1 MKTAYRKAAH
11 AKRQNQDHLT
21 SWIRVIAGNKAQ
33 PEENADQINIA
44 IRKAYELLKCGQA
57 SDTDFDR
64 VASALNVGLARA
76 ELIDP
81 LAEQTMQAGINAMYS
96 CAEIY
101 KRHGRYGFTGPDI
114 NAVNDALGLY
124 EDILRLS
131 TPKMM
136 CDATTVAFRRC
147 SELAR
152 TMAGTAAMGGAA

>member
-1 MKTAYRKAAH
+1 MKTTHRRAAH
-11 AKRQNQDHLT
+11 AKRQNQDHYT
-21 SWIRVIAGNKAQ
+21 AWIRVIAGNKEQ
-33 PEENADQINIA
+33 PTENADQINIT

-57 SDTDFDR
+57 SDSDFDR
-64 VASALNVGLARA
+64 VAGALNVGLVRA

-81 LAEQTMQAGINAMYS
+81 LAEQTMQAGIDAMYI

-114 NAVNDALGLY
+114 VSVNDAINMY

-136 CDATTVAFRRC
+136 CDATTVAFQRV

-152 TMAGTAAMGGAA
+152 GVSV

>member
-1 MKTAYRKAAH
+1 MKTAHRKAAH
-11 AKRQNQDHLT
+11 AKRQNQDHFT
-21 SWIRVIAGNKAQ
+21 AWIRAIAGNKEQ
-33 PEENADQINIA
+33 PSENADKINIA

-57 SDTDFDR
+57 SDGDFDR
-64 VASALNVGLARA
+64 VASALNVGLIRA

-81 LAEQTMQAGINAMYS
+81 LAGQTMQAGINAMYS

-114 NAVNDALGLY
+114 VAVNDAVNLY
-124 EDILRLS
+124 EEILRLS

-136 CDATTVAFRRC
+136 CDATTVAFQRV

-152 TMAGTAAMGGAA
+152 GIAA